1 MTDRVTQERIQEVIG
16 NVAYY
21 VFPATTLTVCCIVL
35 KNGFCV
41 TGESAC
47 VSPANFDAEVGKKI
61 AFDNAVEK
69 IWALEGYALRER
81 LNGPLT
87 AIGEGY
93 ARKVA
98 EDLMGGK
105 N

>member
-1 MTDRVTQERIQEVIG
+1 MTQLLSIYIIDNMKSILINEKG
-16 NVAYY
+16 
-21 VFPATTLTVCCIVL
+21 
-35 KNGFCV
+35 
-41 TGESAC
+41 GESAC